1 MSNDRKVIDLIGTP
15 LEMLIV
21 KHRAS
26 DKSKRI
32 ERIVSACRYASE
44 EDIKLIE
51 RILRLNANL

>member
-1 MSNDRKVIDLIGTP
+1 MSNERKVVDLIGTP
-15 LEMLIV
+15 LEVLIV

-32 ERIVSACRYASE
+32 ERIVLACRNASD